1 MHREPTGAS
10 SRSGIVRW
18 QRPRSE
24 PLEDPTHYRR
34 SAEISVKM
42 ERTTNFDTRDTD
54 TDMSSLDHA
63 NIIRTITDGEQYGF
77 LVLLYKF
84 NDQSLLEGRYTT

>member
-1 MHREPTGAS
+1 
-10 SRSGIVRW
+10 
-18 QRPRSE
+18 
-24 PLEDPTHYRR
+24 
-34 SAEISVKM
+34 M